1 MRTNKYLAIFLIL
14 FATVQLLPFFMS
26 SSSFAA
32 TDYPR
37 KPIKFISSWPG
48 GAGGDQEIRNFALYL
63 RKYLPVPMVI
73 ENVPGA
79 GGKIGMTKAA
89 KSEPDGYTLI
99 YITPPLQMT
108 NEYLSKTDYVTKEFV
123 PVYSYFKRTTLLL
136 VNSESSWKTIEE
148 FVKAA
153 KERPLAIGLSGTG
166 SATHLNALGV
176 MKAWGVNFNNVFYET
191 GSQAITQLAGKHIDV
206 VIGMGTTVLPLVR
219 AGKVKALLRFSE
231 TPVEG
236 YENVPGPSDKG
247 YKISYI
253 YGLGGIIAPPK
264 TPANVIK
271 ILEQACD
278 KTSRDPEFLDWAA
291 KGKYEVIHSPS
302 EEFRKRILEQ
312 YAIIEDS
319 MPAIRALEKK

>member
-1 MRTNKYLAIFLIL
+1 MSKYMVVLLIL
-14 FATVQLLPFFMS
+14 FGIVYLSFSFMNEP
-26 SSSFAA
+26 SFAA
-32 TDYPR
+32 EDYPK

-48 GAGGDQEIRNFALYL
+48 GAGGDQETRNFALYL
-63 RKYLPVPMVI
+63 RQYLPVPMVI

-108 NEYLSKTDYVTKEFV
+108 NEYLSKTDYVTKDFV
-123 PVYSYFKRTTLLL
+123 PIYSYLKRTTLLL
-136 VNSESSWKTIEE
+136 VNSESWKTIEE

-153 KERPLAIGLSGTG
+153 RERPLAIGLSGTG

-176 MKAWGVNFNNVFYET
+176 TKALGINFNNVFFET
-191 GSQAITQLAGKHIDV
+191 GSDAITQLAGKHIDV
-206 VIGMGTTVLPLVR
+206 VIGMATTVLPLVR
-219 AGKVKALLRFSE
+219 AGKVRALLRFSE

-236 YENVPGPSDKG
+236 YENVPGPVDKG
-247 YKISYI
+247 YKINYI

-264 TPANVIK
+264 TPPHIIK
-271 ILEQACD
+271 ILEQAAD
-278 KTSRDPEFLDWAA
+278 KTSRDPGFLDWAA
-291 KGKYEVIHSPS
+291 KGKYEVIHLPS
-302 EEFRKRILEQ
+302 EEFRKKILEQ
-312 YAIIEDS
+312 YAIIEES

>member
-1 MRTNKYLAIFLIL
+1 MWNRKHLVILLTL
-14 FATVQLLPFFMS
+14 FATVQCLSLFMS
-26 SSSFAA
+26 GPSFAA
-32 TDYPR
+32 EDYPK

-48 GAGGDQEIRNFALYL
+48 GAGGDQEIRNFSLYL

-108 NEYLSKTDYVTKEFV
+108 NEYLSKADYVTKDFV
-123 PVYSYFKRTTLLL
+123 PIYSYFKRTTLLL
-136 VNSESSWKTIEE
+136 VNSESWKTIEE

-153 KERPLAIGLSGTG
+153 KEKTLAIGLSGTG

-176 MKAWGVNFNNVFYET
+176 MKALGINFNCVFYET
-191 GSQAITQLAGKHIDV
+191 GSDAITQLAGKHIDV

-219 AGKVKALLRFSE
+219 AGKVRALLRFSE

-236 YENVPGPSDKG
+236 YENVPGPADKG

-264 TPANVIK
+264 TPAHVIK
-271 ILEQACD
+271 VLEQAAD

-291 KGKYEVIHSPS
+291 KGKYEVIHLFS
-302 EEFRKRILEQ
+302 EEFRKKILEQ
-312 YAIIEDS
+312 YAIIEES
-319 MPAIRALEKK
+319 VPAIKTLEKK